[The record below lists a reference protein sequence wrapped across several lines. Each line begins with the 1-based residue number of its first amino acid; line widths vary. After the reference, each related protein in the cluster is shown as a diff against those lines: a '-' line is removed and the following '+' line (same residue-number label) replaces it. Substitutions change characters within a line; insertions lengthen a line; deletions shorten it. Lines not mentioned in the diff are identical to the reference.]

1 MIIFPAID
9 LRKGRCVR
17 LIRGDVRDETV
28 YSENPV
34 DMAKHWAGRG
44 AQWLHVVDLDGAL
57 EGQPRNQELIFAIV
71 KAVKIPVQVGGG
83 IRDMETLKKLLD
95 KGVRRCILGT
105 SAAQDEKFLR
115 KAVERY
121 GDRIVVGVDAK
132 DGYVA
137 LRGWVEK
144 SKLKAVD
151 FARKMQD
158 LGVQTII
165 YTDIAKDG
173 MLQGPNLPA
182 TEQMAKALKIPVI
195 ASGGVS
201 TLKDVERLR
210 KLEGKGVAGAI
221 VGKAIYSGALEL
233 KATIA
238 AAKGPAP
245 RTAARPGKKARRKAA
260 SIRKAV
266 EPPVTR
272 KAPAPRRRPKR

>member
-34 DMAKHWAGRG
+34 DVAKHWAGRG
-44 AQWLHVVDLDGAL
+44 AQWLHVVDLDGAI
-57 EGQPRNQELIFAIV
+57 EGQPRNHELVFAIV

-105 SAAQDEKFLR
+105 AAAQDEKFLK
-115 KAVERY
+115 KAVDKY
-121 GDRIVVGVDAK
+121 GDRVVVGVDAK

-137 LRGWVEK
+137 LKGWVEK

-173 MLQGPNLPA
+173 MLQGPNLEA
-182 TEQMAKALKIPVI
+182 TEAMAKALKIPVI

-201 TLKDVERLR
+201 TLKDIERLR
-210 KLEGKGVAGAI
+210 KMESKGVVGAI
-221 VGKAIYSGALEL
+221 VGKAIYSDALEL
-233 KATIA
+233 KAAII

-245 RTAARPGKKARRKAA
+245 KVTARPGKKARRKAA
-260 SIRKAV
+260 STRNAV
-266 EPPVTR
+266 
-272 KAPAPRRRPKR
+272 KAPAPRKPAAPRKKGKR